1 MKLTTALTILSLGG
15 PFTHAAPQTRYST
28 VTVIPLPLSATVIHY
43 HPTGSFYPTGSNR
56 PSLFNGY
63 YNAPGNISLSYTLS
77 YPTTDLPPTSHIFAK
92 RPTQSSI
99 SAKLLP
105 CTPNEL
111 YCNSKTSFSLC
122 VPGTEGGSQSVFMGA
137 VADGTFCDGGR
148 IKKAAGGDCSPVGDL
163 KCQGERGFF
172 LCDEGMFVF

>member
-1 MKLTTALTILSLGG
+1 MELTAAITILSLVG

-28 VTVIPLPLSATVIHY
+28 VTVIPLPLSATVIQY
-43 HPTGSFYPTGSNR
+43 HPTGSFYPTGRNIS
-56 PSLFNGY
+56 SLYNGY
-63 YNAPGNISLSYTLS
+63 YNTSANISLAYTLS
-77 YPTTDLPPTSHIFAK
+77 YPTTDLPPTSLVFAK

-105 CTPNEL
+105 CTPSEL

-137 VADGTFCDGGR
+137 VADGTLCDGRR
-148 IKKAAGGDCSPVGDL
+148 IKKATGGKCSPVGNL
-163 KCQGERGFF
+163 KCHGERGFF